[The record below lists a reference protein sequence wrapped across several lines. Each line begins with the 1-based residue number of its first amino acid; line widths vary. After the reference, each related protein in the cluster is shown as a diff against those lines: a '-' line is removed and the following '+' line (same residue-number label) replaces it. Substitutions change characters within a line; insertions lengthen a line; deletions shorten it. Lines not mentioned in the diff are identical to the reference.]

1 MLPRPLS
8 STRTDTLFPHT
19 TLCRS
24 LYFIN
29 DEPFAVI
36 LADDLVL
43 AGTPCIKQLVDAHA
57 ATGGNIVAV
66 MDVPKDQTDRYGIL
80 DVESDDG
87 RLAAVRGLVE
97 KPKPQDAPSTLSIIG
112 RRSEEH
118 TSELQALMRSSY

>member
-57 ATGGNIVAV
+57 ATGGNIDAV

-80 DVESDDG
+80 DFESEDG
-87 RLAAVRGLVE
+87 RLAAVGRKSVGTGKRVSARVDHGGCGLI
-97 KPKPQDAPSTLSIIG
+97 KKQKILS
-112 RRSEEH
+112 
-118 TSELQALMRSSY
+118 

>member
-1 MLPRPLS
+1 MRIRDWSSDVCSSDLQMEPLGLGHAVWCA
-8 STRTDTLFPHT
+8 R
-19 TLCRS
+19 
-24 LYFIN
+24 YFIN

-57 ATGGNIVAV
+57 ETGGNIVAV

-97 KPKPQDAPSTLSIIG
+97 KPKPQHAP
-112 RRSEEH
+112 
-118 TSELQALMRSSY
+118 